1 MSKEAMT
8 LALEVLKNTREC
20 DAVSHAIK
28 TLEEAIAKQEQRKPV
43 AFITNHRQRM
53 NVEIKPEAFV
63 YMPTTTDWEVPV
75 DTAPQPA
82 QKPWV
87 GLTNEEIATTADYF
101 KDAYGFTQGVL
112 WAEAKLKE
120 KNSV

>member
-1 MSKEAMT
+1 MT

-63 YMPTTTDWEVPV
+63 YMPTTTDWEVPLY
-75 DTAPQPA
+75 TTPQ
-82 QKPWV
+82 QRKP
-87 GLTNEEIATTADYF
+87 LTDEQIYDMYNEPRS
-101 KDAYGFTQGVL
+101 DAEMLAF
-112 WAEAKLKE
+112 ARAIEAAHGIKE
-120 KNSV
+120 NT